1 MMAQVQKASLTWMD
15 GTYPWC
21 WLQGE
26 IVETS
31 SASVSVM
38 DRGFLY
44 GDGLFETIRIHQ
56 GKLFQW
62 DQHWTRLQ
70 TGCDALN
77 MPIFAKKG
85 EWVEHLQ
92 ALLKKN
98 QTEQG
103 LARIHVSRGPGPR
116 GYAPSNSATPTRLI
130 TLHRAP
136 TLPEDKP
143 VSWSLHTSRIRTP
156 SFSAIP
162 KWKTGNKLFQILI
175 KKEAMDAGFD
185 DGIVLNEND
194 HLTETSSANLFLIR
208 SNQLFTPTTECGI
221 LNGTTRQ
228 LMLRLA
234 RSLGLECS
242 EVPCDLAQL
251 VSADSVFVT
260 LCSYG
265 LVHIQRVDNRS
276 IPLHPLEWTLYQA
289 YLKELNAG

>member
-1 MMAQVQKASLTWMD
+1 MD

-62 DQHWTRLQ
+62 DQHWDRLQ
-70 TGCDALN
+70 IGCDALT
-77 MPIFAKKG
+77 MPVLPNKS
-85 EWVEHLQ
+85 EWMEHLQ
-92 ALLKKN
+92 TLLKRN
-98 QTEQG
+98 QIEQG
-103 LARIHVSRGPGPR
+103 LARIHISRGPGPR
-116 GYAPSNSATPTRLI
+116 GYAPSNSAAPTRLI

-136 TLPEDKP
+136 TLPEDEP
-143 VSWSLHTSRIRTP
+143 VSWNLRTSGFRTP

-162 KWKTGNKLFQILI
+162 KWKTGNKLFQIMV
-175 KKEAMDAGFD
+175 KKEAVDAGFD
-185 DGIVLNEND
+185 DGIVLNEKN

-208 SNQLFTPTTECGI
+208 DNHLFTPTTACGI

-234 RSLGLECS
+234 HALGLECK
-242 EVPCDLAQL
+242 ETPCDVEQL
-251 VSADSVFVT
+251 KSADSVFVT

-265 LVHIQRVDNRS
+265 LVHVQRIDDRS
-276 IPLHPLEWTLYQA
+276 VPLHPLEVALYQA
-289 YLKELNAG
+289 YLKALKAG